1 MKSHKRKRPA
11 AEGKSAAPAGG
22 AGKYLIWAVILLGIV
37 VLVVM
42 EYRPRQTAPS
52 APDSPKVSSAT
63 TGSTN
68 SAAAAAADLQKLKGK
83 WLRPDGGYVIEIK
96 SVESNGKLEAGY
108 FNPQPIHVARAEA
121 SREGGA
127 TRVIIELQD
136 VNYPGSTYTLVYVPE
151 RDLLAGIYY
160 QALQQQ
166 SYEVYFERTQ

>member
-1 MKSHKRKRPA
+1 MKSHKRRSSA
-11 AEGKSAAPAGG
+11 AKGKSAVSSGSAGNH
-22 AGKYLIWAVILLGIV
+22 LVWAAILLGIV
-37 VLVVM
+37 GLVVM
-42 EYRPRQTAPS
+42 ASWPRQTTQS
-52 APDSPKVSSAT
+52 AAVSPTVSSAT
-63 TGSTN
+63 TVSTN
-68 SAAAAAADLQKLKGK
+68 SAAAAADLQKLKGK

-121 SREGGA
+121 RREGGA
-127 TRVIIELQD
+127 TKVILELQD